1 MSGEL
6 RHARYHVAGGYEISL
21 AEAGP
26 NTSDAPVVVFLHG
39 SGPGASGA
47 SNFRQNWPAFA
58 AAGYRVLLPDLI
70 GYGASSKPEG
80 IDYTLQL
87 FTDSVRDAL
96 RQHGVGRAHLIG
108 NSLGGGVALQWALDD
123 PASVDRLVL
132 MAPGCIHEQA
142 EYFTMPGITKMVSDF
157 GSPDFSLD
165 QQRRLVGNLVHPD
178 FAPRI
183 PNELVAERYEVAR
196 TQPKDV
202 LARMRTPNL
211 GLRLAEIAAPIFV
224 LWGQDDEFC
233 PERGARLFLDNC
245 ADARCL
251 TFTRTG
257 HWVQVERA
265 AEFNAYAI
273 AFLDEAR

>member
-1 MSGEL
+1 MTGQLSQAVYRTASGYDI
-6 RHARYHVAGGYEISL
+6 AL

-26 NTSDAPVVVFLHG
+26 DAPDAPVVVFLHG

-47 SNFRQNWPAFA
+47 SNFGGNWPAFA
-58 AAGYRVLLPDLI
+58 AAGYRVILPDLI
-70 GYGASSKPEG
+70 GYGASSKPAD

-96 RQHGVGRAHLIG
+96 RQHGVGRAHLVG
-108 NSLGGGVALQWALDD
+108 NSLGGGIALQWTLDD

-132 MAPGCIHEQA
+132 MAPGCIHPQA
-142 EYFTMPGITKMVSDF
+142 EYFTMPGIAKMVSDF
-157 GSPDFSLD
+157 GSPEFSLD
-165 QQRRLVGNLVHPD
+165 QQRQLVANLVHPD

-183 PNELVAERYEVAR
+183 PDALVEERFAVAR

-202 LARMRTPNL
+202 LARMRTPDL
-211 GLRLAEIAAPIFV
+211 GVRLGEIEQPIFV
-224 LWGQDDEFC
+224 LWGKDDEFC
-233 PERGARLFLDNC
+233 PEHGARLFLDQC
-245 ADARCL
+245 PDARCL

-265 AEFNAYAI
+265 AEFNIYAT
-273 AFLDEAR
+273 AFLNEAR